1 MNYPLDHIG
10 IATQNLDEAIANYRR
25 DFGFELN
32 TRESVPS
39 QNVEVAFLSLP
50 NTLIELLAPTS
61 PNSSLRKF
69 LDSRGP
75 GLHHICY
82 QVTDIQAELA
92 RLKGLGHRLID
103 EVPRPGAHKSQIA
116 FLHPKTLGGVLV
128 ELCQHG

>member
-10 IATQNLDEAIANYRR
+10 IATQNLDEAVANYHR

-32 TRESVPS
+32 LRETVPS

-61 PNSSLRKF
+61 AQCNLQKF
-69 LDSRGP
+69 LDTHGP

-82 QVTDIQAELA
+82 RVGDIRAELA

-103 EVPRPGAHKSQIA
+103 ETPRPGAHKSQIA
-116 FLHPKTLGGVLV
+116 FLHPKTMGGVLI
-128 ELCQHG
+128 ELCQR